1 MSVKKVAVVLFNL
14 GGPDSLESVRPFL
27 FNLFNDPAILRMPN
41 PMRWMIAQIISRSR
55 EEKSQGIYAL
65 VGGRSPLLPSTQ
77 AQADALQKSLSGLA
91 DQVSVH
97 VCMQYWHPM
106 AKETVAAIK
115 AEAPDRVVLLPLYPQ
130 FSTTTAGTSL
140 KAFHKEALAQGLTAP
155 IDSLCCFPHQAG
167 FLAET
172 VENIH
177 QSLAVAARSGKPRLL
192 LSAHGLPERTIQ
204 AGDPYQ
210 WQVEQTAKAIVDKIG
225 DADLDHV
232 ICYQSRVGP
241 VKWIGPFIEDEI
253 KRAGLDKVPVVI
265 APISFVSEHVET
277 LVEIEQEM
285 RELALEVGVPGF
297 ERVPAVATGTAFIE
311 GLADM
316 VRRVLARG
324 GPASEHG
331 ERICPKMFGEC
342 PMPHALR
349 L

>member
-1 MSVKKVAVVLFNL
+1 VTAKKVAVVLFNL

-27 FNLFNDPAILRMPN
+27 FNLFSDPAILRMPN

-55 EEKSQGIYAL
+55 AEKSQNIYKL

-77 AQADALQKSLSGLA
+77 AQADALQKSLG
-91 DQVSVH
+91 DVVGTVTVH

-106 AKETVAAIK
+106 AKEVVGAIK
-115 AEAPDRVVLLPLYPQ
+115 EDKPDRVILLPLYPQ

-140 KAFHKEALAQGLTAP
+140 NAFNREARAQGLSVP
-155 IDSLCCFPHQAG
+155 IDSLCCFPFQDG
-167 FLAET
+167 FLSET
-172 VENIH
+172 VQNIRF
-177 QSLAVAARSGKPRLL
+177 SLDAASQRGKPRLL

-210 WQVEQTAKAIVDKIG
+210 WQVEQTAQAIVDELG
-225 DADLDHV
+225 DSSLDYT

-253 KRAGLDKVPVVI
+253 HRAGRDQVPVVI

-285 RELALEVGVPGF
+285 RELADDVGVPGF
-297 ERVPAVATGTAFIE
+297 ERVPAVATGSSFIN
-311 GLADM
+311 GLADL
-316 VRRVLARG
+316 VRRAIGRG

-331 ERICPKMFGEC
+331 ERLCPKAFGQC
-342 PMPHALR
+342 PMAVQV
-349 L
+349 

>member
-1 MSVKKVAVVLFNL
+1 VTAKKIAVVLFNL

-41 PMRWMIAQIISRSR
+41 PMRWMIAQLISRSR
-55 EEKSQGIYAL
+55 AEKSRGIYAL

-77 AQADALQKSLSGLA
+77 AQADALQISLSGLA
-91 DQVSVH
+91 DTVSVH

-115 AEAPDRVVLLPLYPQ
+115 QEAPDRVVLLPLYPQ

-140 KAFHKEALAQGLTAP
+140 RAFHREAQTQGLAAP
-155 IDSLCCFPHQAG
+155 IDSLCCFPLQAG

-172 VENIH
+172 IGNIR
-177 QSLAVAARSGKPRLL
+177 QSLSVATKSGKPRLL
-192 LSAHGLPERTIQ
+192 LSAHGLPERTIG

-210 WQVEQTAKAIVDKIG
+210 WQVERTANAIVDAFG
-225 DADLDHV
+225 DTDLDHV

-253 KRAGLDKVPVVI
+253 RRAGQDKVPVVI

-285 RELALEVGVPGF
+285 RELAEEVGVPGF
-297 ERVPAVATGTAFIE
+297 ERVPAVAIGPAFIA
-311 GLADM
+311 GLAEL
-316 VRRVLARG
+316 VHRVLARG
-324 GPASEHG
+324 GTASEQG
-331 ERICPKMFGEC
+331 ERLCPKSFSQC
-342 PMPHALR
+342 PMAVAS
-349 L
+349 